1 MQALFVD
8 FKNRNPLLKPDTIEF
23 NEALTKDEYFNCI
36 QLKYGYAI
44 TCHKAQGGEWNE
56 VFVFWDKGNNMNFN
70 SFIDS
75 QSKKGKQNEDYY
87 RWAYTAITRASKK
100 LNVVNPPFFN
110 SYSNMVFYDSNITNS
125 FQEVT
130 NTNINTLEL
139 EFSDEYLCALKEFEL
154 QDKPLEIQDHFIKL
168 YYILRKHYI
177 DIIGWKKVNLEIRYF
192 FKRVDDIVAVKFW
205 INGKNEFNKNFMHL
219 PQPNDS
225 KVLFDDIKSIIN
237 DSQPIVINRV
247 GAESVLT
254 KIQFEIELEENR
266 PFLLSLYFEFKELIA
281 KKNFT
286 IDKIEHF
293 QYRERYYF
301 QRDSEKA
308 VVDFEYDR
316 QGLFGRI
323 LPLDTASNS
332 QDLMFEIKNLIDQ
345 IKTNQHVI

>member
-1 MQALFVD
+1 
-8 FKNRNPLLKPDTIEF
+8 
-23 NEALTKDEYFNCI
+23 
-36 QLKYGYAI
+36 
-44 TCHKAQGGEWNE
+44 
-56 VFVFWDKGNNMNFN
+56 
-70 SFIDS
+70 
-75 QSKKGKQNEDYY
+75 
-87 RWAYTAITRASKK
+87 
-100 LNVVNPPFFN
+100 
-110 SYSNMVFYDSNITNS
+110 MVFYDSNITNS